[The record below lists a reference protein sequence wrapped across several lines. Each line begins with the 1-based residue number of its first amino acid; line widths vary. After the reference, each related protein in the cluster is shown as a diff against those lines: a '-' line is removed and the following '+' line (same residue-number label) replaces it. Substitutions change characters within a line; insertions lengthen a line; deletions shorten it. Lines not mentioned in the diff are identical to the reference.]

1 MSKNSMS
8 ENNTPIINILEF
20 ANDKDREQ
28 AKLFKEAAHVMKELY
43 DSFIEAGF
51 TTQES
56 LYLIACLIRPNANKN

>member
-1 MSKNSMS
+1 MS

-28 AKLFKEAAHVMKELY
+28 AKLFKEAAHTMKGLY

-51 TTQES
+51 TMQES
-56 LYLIACLIRPNANKN
+56 LYSIACLIRPNANKN

>member
-1 MSKNSMS
+1 MS

-20 ANDKDREQ
+20 ANDKEREQ
-28 AKLFKEAAHVMKELY
+28 AKLFKEASHVMKELY

-56 LYLIACLIRPNANKN
+56 LNLIAYLTRPNANKN

>member
-1 MSKNSMS
+1 MS
-8 ENNTPIINILEF
+8 ENNTPIINILEI

-51 TTQES
+51 TMQEA

>member
-1 MSKNSMS
+1 MS

-56 LYLIACLIRPNANKN
+56 LNLIACLIRPNANKN

>member
-1 MSKNSMS
+1 MS
-8 ENNTPIINILEF
+8 ENNTPIINILEI

-28 AKLFKEAAHVMKELY
+28 AKLIKEAAHVMKELY

-51 TTQES
+51 TTQET

>member
-1 MSKNSMS
+1 MS

-28 AKLFKEAAHVMKELY
+28 AKQIKEGARAMKELY
-43 DSFIEAGF
+43 GSFIEAGF

>member
-1 MSKNSMS
+1 MS

-28 AKLFKEAAHVMKELY
+28 AKLFKEAAHTTKGLY

-51 TTQES
+51 TMQES

>member
-1 MSKNSMS
+1 MS

-43 DSFIEAGF
+43 GSFIEAGF

>member
-1 MSKNSMS
+1 MS
-8 ENNTPIINILEF
+8 ENNTPIINIMEF

-28 AKLFKEAAHVMKELY
+28 AKLFKEAAHTMKGLY

-51 TTQES
+51 TMQES

>member
-1 MSKNSMS
+1 MS

-28 AKLFKEAAHVMKELY
+28 AKQIKEGARAMKGLF

-51 TTQES
+51 TTQDS

>member
-1 MSKNSMS
+1 MS
-8 ENNTPIINILEF
+8 ENNIPIINILEF

-28 AKLFKEAAHVMKELY
+28 AKLFKEAAHAIKGLY

-51 TTQES
+51 TMQES

>member
-1 MSKNSMS
+1 MS

-28 AKLFKEAAHVMKELY
+28 AKLIKEAARAMKELY

-56 LYLIACLIRPNANKN
+56 LYLIACLTRPNANKN

>member
-1 MSKNSMS
+1 MS

-28 AKLFKEAAHVMKELY
+28 AKLIKEAARVMKELY

-56 LYLIACLIRPNANKN
+56 LYLIASLTRPNANKN

>member
-1 MSKNSMS
+1 MS
-8 ENNTPIINILEF
+8 ENNTPIINILEY

-28 AKLFKEAAHVMKELY
+28 EKLIKEAAHVMKELY

-56 LYLIACLIRPNANKN
+56 LYLIACLTRPNANKN